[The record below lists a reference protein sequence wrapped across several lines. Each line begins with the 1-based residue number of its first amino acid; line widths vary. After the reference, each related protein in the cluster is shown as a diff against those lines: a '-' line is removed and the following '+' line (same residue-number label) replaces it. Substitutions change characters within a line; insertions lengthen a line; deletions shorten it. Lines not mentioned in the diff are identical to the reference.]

1 MVQGS
6 PGDPS
11 GFSPLTPPT
20 SFKLRMTVLH
30 VANGDHPAGTRA
42 WAICSR
48 KSSSDAPSSPN
59 LPTSVR
65 ETPKFLRASALDT
78 LRLGIVEGRRQYRK
92 PI

>member
-11 GFSPLTPPT
+11 GFSPLTPQ
-20 SFKLRMTVLH
+20 LVQ
-30 VANGDHPAGTRA
+30 PAHDCTL
-42 WAICSR
+42 CSQR
-48 KSSSDAPSSPN
+48 GPSSGYSGMGHL
-59 LPTSVR
+59 LPQIFFRRSFIPQPANQRAR